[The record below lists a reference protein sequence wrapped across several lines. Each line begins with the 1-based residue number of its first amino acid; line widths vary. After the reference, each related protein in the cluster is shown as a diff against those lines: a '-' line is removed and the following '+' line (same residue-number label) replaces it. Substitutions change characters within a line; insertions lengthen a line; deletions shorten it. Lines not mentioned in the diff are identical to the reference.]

1 MYNEIQKEIARDAEF
16 ARKLTED
23 LEKPKT
29 KVYVSRKKRK
39 GFVAKENPTQESD
52 VIDPKELLRI
62 RKEEETEALREEHKL
77 RLDALEITVNNNE
90 IPEYDISWRYLS
102 VEDRQR
108 LKKLK
113 AKIKNLEKEGVLT
126 AAVAVSQ
133 SERDNIS
140 FAVPVSVL
148 PPVQVSSLTQGTAS
162 QDEVPVSEAIPEA
175 VTVVLS
181 EDIPSEDDISQ
192 LARSAGN
199 LSHHLDILSHVSN
212 LPAKQVNLQSYA
224 SVFKKTF

>member
-1 MYNEIQKEIARDAEF
+1 M
-16 ARKLTED
+16 
-23 LEKPKT
+23 P
-29 KVYVSRKKRK
+29 
-39 GFVAKENPTQESD
+39 
-52 VIDPKELLRI
+52 
-62 RKEEETEALREEHKL
+62 
-77 RLDALEITVNNNE
+77 VN
-90 IPEYDISWRYLS
+90 WRYLS
-102 VEDRQR
+102 AEDRQR

-113 AKIKNLEKEGVLT
+113 AKIKKLEKEGVVT

-140 FAVPVSVL
+140 SAVPVSVL
-148 PPVQVSSLTQGTAS
+148 PPVQVPSLTQGTAS

-192 LARSAGN
+192 LARSAVN

-224 SVFKKTF
+224 SVFKKPVLV